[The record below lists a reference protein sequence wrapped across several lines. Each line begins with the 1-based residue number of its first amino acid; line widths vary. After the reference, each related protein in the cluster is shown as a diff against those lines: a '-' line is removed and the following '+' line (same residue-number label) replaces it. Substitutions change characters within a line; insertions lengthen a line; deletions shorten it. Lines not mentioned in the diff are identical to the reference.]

1 MALSGGAAIFGAF
14 IVFYFFVTVYSMYT
28 RRGSGINHHPYR
40 DYHGGAPGASR
51 PSTVTHDRFAVIRV
65 RGTR

>member
-14 IVFYFFVTVYSMYT
+14 IVFYFLVTVYSMYT
-28 RRGSGINHHPYR
+28 RRGSGINHHPYS
-40 DYHGGAPGASR
+40 DHHAGAPGASR
-51 PSTVTHDRFAVIRV
+51 PSTVAHDRFAMIRV